1 MTMGLSPIHL
11 SRIRCYFKVQQPQ
24 KQAEIVDFKSRI
36 ESLPQHLILEV
47 GRQSHFLRDVL
58 NLSLCS
64 SRLRSAL
71 ASILY
76 STIELRS
83 NRLCK
88 AALTG
93 LTRHPGIPQHIKKLV
108 VRPNSAEWTL
118 PGDDIDESLVSNL
131 LASVVPLCRR
141 LEEFVWDGW
150 EMPDDRLWL
159 VLRTSCPSLKS
170 VSTTVGVQPL
180 SPSSHFFEFSDLRQ
194 LSLTVKCRSLEWLL
208 DGRPKTEKLPKK
220 FWEMLLERC
229 PNLEELTIASIA
241 PSPRMFDIRHVTA
254 GRWRRLRSLTL
265 GDLVVNPNEAEKCR
279 LPDQHPL
286 MKFFAAHRKL
296 QHVTLQQAG
305 RSESFPPCF
314 SLVPAALPDLE
325 SFSGSLRYVKTLP
338 HPERLKHLNLTSLH
352 HTPSVFTPTFSM
364 LRGLPS
370 LISLSIWI
378 DISFGGRTNYF
389 QDESHIFSSLL
400 ASSPNLRH
408 LEVLC
413 FTHPTFRVRE
423 FSRALQNSPKLESF
437 VLTKMYKPREEDMTM
452 IAARVVHENPN
463 LKKFTLRYTA
473 DRWPTQAA
481 GRLRQLGIY
490 EVRCDEHGNP
500 SGLFAYEWGLRA
512 FGFEQSRTF
521 VHPLSTD
528 KTPPSPGSTETKSI
542 RSSFSSG
549 RSAGRASFSSEK
561 SRTSFD
567 LGFNLYGLV

>member
-1 MTMGLSPIHL
+1 
-11 SRIRCYFKVQQPQ
+11 
-24 KQAEIVDFKSRI
+24 
-36 ESLPQHLILEV
+36 
-47 GRQSHFLRDVL
+47 
-58 NLSLCS
+58 
-64 SRLRSAL
+64 
-71 ASILY
+71 
-76 STIELRS
+76 
-83 NRLCK
+83 
-88 AALTG
+88 
-93 LTRHPGIPQHIKKLV
+93 
-108 VRPNSAEWTL
+108 
-118 PGDDIDESLVSNL
+118 
-131 LASVVPLCRR
+131 
-141 LEEFVWDGW
+141 
-150 EMPDDRLWL
+150 
-159 VLRTSCPSLKS
+159 
-170 VSTTVGVQPL
+170 
-180 SPSSHFFEFSDLRQ
+180 
-194 LSLTVKCRSLEWLL
+194 
-208 DGRPKTEKLPKK
+208 
-220 FWEMLLERC
+220 MLLERC

-413 FTHPTFRVRE
+413 FTHPTFRV
-423 FSRALQNSPKLESF
+423 
-437 VLTKMYKPREEDMTM
+437 V
-452 IAARVVHENPN
+452 
-463 LKKFTLRYTA
+463 
-473 DRWPTQAA
+473 
-481 GRLRQLGIY
+481 
-490 EVRCDEHGNP
+490 
-500 SGLFAYEWGLRA
+500 
-512 FGFEQSRTF
+512 
-521 VHPLSTD
+521 
-528 KTPPSPGSTETKSI
+528 
-542 RSSFSSG
+542 SSSS
-549 RSAGRASFSSEK
+549 
-561 SRTSFD
+561 
-567 LGFNLYGLV
+567 LYLCS